1 MSRVIFYHMD
11 GCPHCAAT
19 WPAWKD
25 AKEKLTA
32 KGMKVEEKESA
43 EAAPDGVKRFPT
55 FVVLINGKESK
66 RFEGARTDAK
76 KLVDEIEGKK
86 KSRRGG
92 ALRRLTYRR
101 RRQLTHRTLRN
112 YKAL

>member
-1 MSRVIFYHMD
+1 MSRVVFYYMD
-11 GCPHCAAT
+11 GCPHCEAT

-25 AKEKLTA
+25 AKDKL
-32 KGMKVEEKESA
+32 KGKMSVEEKESA

-55 FVVLINGKESK
+55 FVVWVNGKESK
-66 RFEGARTDAK
+66 RFEGARTDSK

-86 KSRRGG
+86 SRRGG
-92 ALRRLTYRR
+92 TRR
-101 RRQLTHRTLRN
+101 RRTRRRQFTHRTLRN

>member
-1 MSRVIFYHMD
+1 MSRVIFYYMD
-11 GCPHCAAT
+11 GCSHCAAT

-25 AKEKLTA
+25 AKETLKK

-43 EAAPDGVKRFPT
+43 EAAPDGVQRFPT
-55 FVVLINGKESK
+55 FVVLLDGKEVK

-76 KLVDEIEGKK
+76 KLVSEIK
-86 KSRRGG
+86 KSNRGG
-92 ALRRLTYRR
+92 ARRRLTYRR
-101 RRQLTHRTLRN
+101 RRQFTKRTLRN